1 MTYLT
6 STRARR
12 NRLTRTQ
19 RIATYGDRGVAEVQ
33 PDNSAEDVP

>member
-12 NRLTRTQ
+12 NRLTRTH
-19 RIATYGDRGVAEVQ
+19 RIATYGHGDAAEVQ
-33 PDNSAEDVP
+33 PDNAAEDDP